1 MLKIT
6 SYVCTLKYVGQPLK
20 KKTNKKTIWRDIKK
34 KKKTNDHMSDLSP
47 NISSVNVT

>member
-20 KKTNKKTIWRDIKK
+20 NKTKKNYMKRYKK
-34 KKKTNDHMSDLSP
+34 KNRKQMTTCQ
-47 NISSVNVT
+47 I

>member
-20 KKTNKKTIWRDIKK
+20 KPQKTYIKRYIKK
-34 KKKTNDHMSDLSP
+34 KKTRKQMTKYQ
-47 NISSVNVT
+47 I